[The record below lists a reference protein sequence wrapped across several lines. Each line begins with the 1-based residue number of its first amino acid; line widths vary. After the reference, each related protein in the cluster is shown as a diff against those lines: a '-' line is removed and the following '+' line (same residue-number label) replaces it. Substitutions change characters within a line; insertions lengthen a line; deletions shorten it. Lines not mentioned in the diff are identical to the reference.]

1 MSRVTGSLLFVVGKL
16 FNGWGGEMNF
26 KSGGWTSLI
35 GVLAA
40 QARGLPDYFVLIAP
54 AATQATP
61 PAALVDWG
69 EGCLV

>member
-1 MSRVTGSLLFVVGKL
+1 
-16 FNGWGGEMNF
+16 MNF

-54 AATQATP
+54 AATKATP
-61 PAALVDWG
+61 SMALLVLAVEWRTSRY
-69 EGCLV
+69 CLTMLSRKRRLKVLC